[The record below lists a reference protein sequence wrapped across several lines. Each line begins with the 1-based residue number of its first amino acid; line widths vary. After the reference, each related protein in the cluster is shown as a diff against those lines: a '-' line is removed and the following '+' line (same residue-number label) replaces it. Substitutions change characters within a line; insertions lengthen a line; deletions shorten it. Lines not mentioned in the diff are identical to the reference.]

1 MSQRPFP
8 PCAALSCVKP
18 PQGSLYLIL
27 PHPRH
32 PSQSEEGFVHPDV
45 PPSSAPAPPY
55 WSQLCPKLQ
64 LFPATSCLT
73 PAPTP
78 IPHSTPY
85 SSSCPLFCTLDLFP
99 CLKLQPVFSNSFPT
113 CVHPSLAPISDTFPC
128 FHHRCFSFCFSE
140 DSAALAMTLARETR
154 GEATYVKSD
163 KELAVVVGTQEP
175 WFVPFFPQ
183 IHYFPVTLAPG
194 LPTCGSQD
202 PAAPRNPG
210 TQSFPNSLPHCPTP
224 QKTQMPELLPP
235 MAQT

>member
-27 PHPRH
+27 PHPRY

-183 IHYFPVTLAPG
+183 ITL
-194 LPTCGSQD
+194 LSS
-202 PAAPRNPG
+202 NPG
-210 TQSFPNSLPHCPTP
+210 TWTAHLW
-224 QKTQMPELLPP
+224 
-235 MAQT
+235 